1 MLLRV
6 CCAAAGGSS
15 VLSVH
20 SLHLLY
26 PLEVLA
32 YPFTQET
39 QVSLKIYAHADII
52 ISQDL
57 QVVYYFCKNLLVPY
71 GLQCE
76 CATMQN
82 VTPLRSQARR
92 MVAGPKKS

>member
-1 MLLRV
+1 VLLRV

-57 QVVYYFCKNLLVPY
+57 KVIYYYFFLSEETLMYHENELI
-71 GLQCE
+71 E
-76 CATMQN
+76 M
-82 VTPLRSQARR
+82 
-92 MVAGPKKS
+92 